1 MYDLHTDNTLYLL
14 HVAACAYLRAH
25 HLTRR
30 EFGSVDDRYHILRY
44 VATCPS
50 RFDALP
56 EEEIVRELDDYV
68 RRCA

>member
-1 MYDLHTDNTLYLL
+1 MSDLHINNTVYLL
-14 HVAACAYLRAH
+14 HEAASAYLRAH

-68 RRCA
+68 GRCA

>member
-1 MYDLHTDNTLYLL
+1 MSDLHTDNTVYLL

-25 HLTRR
+25 HLTRQ

-50 RFDALP
+50 RF
-56 EEEIVRELDDYV
+56 
-68 RRCA
+68 